1 MATHHTDV
9 SVGFGVP
16 SGATPAATGLPPLPP
31 QAPIGGG
38 RRAAAMQVRSVGRLE
53 ARAVA
58 ERRLL
63 EQAPL
68 PDLAEPAARSVDAA
82 AVDGQS
88 PPTHGRIGRALGVIR
103 RGSARMHRR

>member
-9 SVGFGVP
+9 SVRFGVP
-16 SGATPAATGLPPLPP
+16 SDSAPAATGLPPIPP
-31 QAPIGGG
+31 QAPIDGG
-38 RRAAAMQVRSVGRLE
+38 RRAAAMPVQPVGRLE

-63 EQAPL
+63 GQAPL
-68 PDLAEPAARSVDAA
+68 PGLAEPAAPFVDAA
-82 AVDGQS
+82 PVDGQS
-88 PPTHGRIGRALGVIR
+88 LPAHGRIGRALEVIR